1 MPHST
6 RARDELSSTPP
17 QAFVRARNALAA
29 RLRQRGRAR
38 EAAEIARLRRPSVA
52 LWLVNRLATID
63 PSGVRR
69 LIDAADRLRRA
80 QLREPRTMPD
90 AVAQYRGALEHLMQ
104 WADRILADADVRS
117 SPAVL
122 RRAYATLSGAAADP
136 SRHPDLR
143 QGRLVGELE
152 PGGFEVLGAMPT
164 RHLTLVKPDG
174 QREDTRAARE
184 RQRLDIAGRGQR
196 ETTRRETLAQR
207 RQAVKLEAAAAR
219 RERAIERA
227 SRRAARLR
235 EELREV
241 EARIDRERRVG
252 PT

>member
-6 RARDELSSTPP
+6 TARDELYSTPP

-29 RLRQRGRAR
+29 RLRQRGRTR

-52 LWLVNRLATID
+52 LWLVNRLATTD
-63 PSGVRR
+63 PSGVRG

-80 QLREPRTMPD
+80 HLREPRTIPD

-104 WADRILADADVRS
+104 RADRILTDADVRS

-122 RRAYATLSGAAADP
+122 RRAYATLSSAAADRR
-136 SRHPDLR
+136 RHPDLR
-143 QGRLVGELE
+143 QGRLAEELE
-152 PGGFEVLGAMPT
+152 PSGFEVLGAMPT

-174 QREDTRAARE
+174 RSEATRVARE
-184 RQRLDIAGRGQR
+184 RQRLDIAARAQR
-196 ETTRRETLAQR
+196 ETARREARAQR
-207 RQAVKLEAAAAR
+207 RQALKLAAAAAR
-219 RERAIERA
+219 RDRAIERA
-227 SRRAARLR
+227 NRKAARLR

-241 EARIDRERRVG
+241 EARIERARHPG